1 MIVAIFGGFAY
12 GYVIAKVYTP
22 GDAAT
27 TTGNVLANSGL
38 VRLGVVADLFQ
49 ATVFVF
55 LAMILYLLL
64 NNVNKNAARA
74 MVVLV
79 AIAATITC
87 LNLVFEFAALL
98 VATDGSYVAAFGAA
112 GSNALVMLLLDIQHY
127 GYLIAQIF
135 FGLWLVPLG
144 HLAYKSGMFPKAL
157 GVLLIVAGVCYLMA
171 MLVLFLVP
179 DFGQQVNPFLII
191 PPIIGEVWM
200 LGYLLVKGVKSS
212 PPTNRASVAAAGQV
226 IITLQGAN
234 PVTLPWRWYPAAASG
249 PGFRQTHLRRF
260 GEHLEGDRPGQVR
273 LARCPGTQGH
283 RHARRQGRR
292 GAGPRLR
299 GIPQPG

>member
-226 IITLQGAN
+226 IITL
-234 PVTLPWRWYPAAASG
+234 
-249 PGFRQTHLRRF
+249 
-260 GEHLEGDRPGQVR
+260 
-273 LARCPGTQGH
+273 
-283 RHARRQGRR
+283 
-292 GAGPRLR
+292 
-299 GIPQPG
+299 